1 MVKKEVEV
9 VESIK
14 KIDSELLDLRS
25 KVDILY
31 GEMEGLN
38 SDLSDLYTKK
48 RELRAEKEAIIEDNY
63 EIVLEH
69 DLKVISET
77 IEVFNAICNKEYA
90 DFSEA
95 SIRLN
100 RLFEEVNNKYLRIKE
115 DSPVNTV
122 EEGVVEVETK

>member
-122 EEGVVEVETK
+122 EEGVV

>member
-1 MVKKEVEV
+1 MAVKEEVEV

-77 IEVFNAICNKEYA
+77 IEVFNAICNKDYA

-100 RLFEEVNNKYLRIKE
+100 RLFEEVNTKFLRIKE
-115 DSPVNTV
+115 GSSVDTV
-122 EEGVVEVETK
+122 EEGAVEVE

>member
-1 MVKKEVEV
+1 MAKKIEEV

-25 KVDILY
+25 KEDILY
-31 GEMEGLN
+31 SEIEGLN
-38 SDLSDLYTKK
+38 SDLSDLYNKK
-48 RELRAEKEAIIEDNY
+48 RELRAEKEAIIKDNY

-77 IEVFNAICNKEYA
+77 IEVYNAICNKEYTN
-90 DFSEA
+90 FSET

-100 RLFEEVNNKYLRIKE
+100 RLFEEVNTKFLRIKE
-115 DSPVNTV
+115 DSSVNAV
-122 EEGVVEVETK
+122 EESVEMEAN

>member
-63 EIVLEH
+63 GIVLEH

-115 DSPVNTV
+115 DSPVDTV
-122 EEGVVEVETK
+122 EEGAVEVE